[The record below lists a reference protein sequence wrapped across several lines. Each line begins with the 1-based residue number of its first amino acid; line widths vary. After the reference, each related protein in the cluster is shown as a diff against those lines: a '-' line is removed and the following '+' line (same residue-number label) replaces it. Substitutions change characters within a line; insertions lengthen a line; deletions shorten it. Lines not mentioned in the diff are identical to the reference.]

1 MSSVITEPLG
11 PRGRRRVQI
20 WTAVALVGLLALTV
34 FVVIRFAARGEFEPR
49 LWGQFVDFVDAGWTN
64 SWTRFLLLGLLNT
77 VSAAIVAAVGS
88 VFFGFV
94 LALTRLSRSTAVE
107 WFARI
112 WIDLVRTLPLVLL
125 IFLCFF
131 GFPQLGV
138 NVSAF
143 TGLVFALVLYNSA
156 VLAEIFRAG
165 ILSLDRGQKEAASAI
180 GLTYWQSMRLVILP
194 QAVRRMIPAIVAQVA
209 TITKDTSL
217 GFLIGYQEFLRRA
230 GNLGQAP
237 PNNNLQAF
245 VVAALV
251 YFVLIYGISRFARRL
266 EGKQRKKY
274 GARRIE
280 VAGAPEDLDAMGE
293 DADEDEQAEREPQ
306 VATSA

>member
-1 MSSVITEPLG
+1 MSSVLIEPLG
-11 PRGRRRVQI
+11 PRGERRVRI
-20 WTAVALVGLLALTV
+20 ATIIALVLLVAFLAWAV
-34 FVVIRFAARGEFEPR
+34 LRFANRGEFDPD
-49 LWGQFVDFVDAGWTN
+49 LWAQFVDFVEVGWSN
-64 SWTRFLLLGLLNT
+64 SWTYFLLLGLLNT
-77 VSAAIVAAVGS
+77 VSAAIVAAIGS
-88 VFFGFV
+88 VIFGFV
-94 LALTRLSRSTAVE
+94 LALVRLARNAPAK

-125 IFLCFF
+125 IFLTFF
-131 GFPQLGV
+131 GLPQVGI

-143 TGLVFALVLYNSA
+143 TGLVSALILYNSA

-165 ILSLDRGQKEAASAI
+165 ILSLDRGQREAASAI

-230 GNLGQAP
+230 GSLGQAP

-251 YFVLIYGISRFARRL
+251 YFVLIYGITKFARKL
-266 EGKQRKKY
+266 EGKQRKKL
-274 GARRIE
+274 GARRLE
-280 VAGAPEDLDAMGE
+280 MAGAPEDLDALGE
-293 DADEDEQAEREPQ
+293 DADDDEQAERRPE